1 MEPVLPI
8 GQDRFMTIFD
18 EDLPPPPRKLL
29 APPVLDRLS
38 VDELQ
43 AYIIDLES
51 EISRVKQAIAAK
63 RAHAQ
68 AAAMFF
74 KPPPGG

>member
-1 MEPVLPI
+1 
-8 GQDRFMTIFD
+8 MTIFD

-29 APPVLDRLS
+29 LPPILDRLS

-43 AYIIDLES
+43 AYIADLEG
-51 EISRVKQAIAAK
+51 EISRVKQAIAGK
-63 RAHAQ
+63 RAHAE

-74 KPPPGG
+74 KPPPSGCAPAVAPAAR

>member
-1 MEPVLPI
+1 
-8 GQDRFMTIFD
+8 MTIFD
-18 EDLPPPPRKLL
+18 EDPPPPPRKLL
-29 APPVLDRLS
+29 LPPVLDRLG

-43 AYIIDLES
+43 AYIADLEA

-63 RAHAQ
+63 RAHAE

-74 KPPPGG
+74 KPPPAG

>member
-1 MEPVLPI
+1 
-8 GQDRFMTIFD
+8 MTIFD
-18 EDLPPPPRKLL
+18 EDLPPPARKLL

-43 AYIIDLES
+43 AYIVDLEG
-51 EISRVKQAIAAK
+51 EIMRVKQGIAAK
-63 RAHAQ
+63 RAHAE

-74 KPPPGG
+74 KPPAGG